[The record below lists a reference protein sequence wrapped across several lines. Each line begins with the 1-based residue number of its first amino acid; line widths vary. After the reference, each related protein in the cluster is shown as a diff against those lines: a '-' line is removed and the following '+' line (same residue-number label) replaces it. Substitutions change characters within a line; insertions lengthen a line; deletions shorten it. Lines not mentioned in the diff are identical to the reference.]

1 MFLCILINSRFSR
14 FIRLD
19 WFTPRFNAVVF
30 NIWYYFGT
38 SKPGRSDVLIFVF
51 SSFSFIIS
59 TILFLY
65 TSFSIAIIRLSL
77 RACLL
82 FGDALMIFCTVS
94 ANLSGNLRFCPF
106 HSLHFLTKCEELSL
120 LHIEFDLYLLYSSH
134 IFCFSF
140 FWFLGDLLALLSHCV
155 CLQYALWSSCV
166 CLVNIFFIGGV
177 FLTCNK
183 TGKYI

>member
-82 FGDALMIFCTVS
+82 FGDALMIFCTVA

-140 FWFLGDLLALLSHCV
+140 FLLIFRWSFSSTFTLCLSPIRSLVVLCLSCQYFFYWWGFLDL
-155 CLQYALWSSCV
+155 Q
-166 CLVNIFFIGGV
+166 
-177 FLTCNK
+177 
-183 TGKYI
+183 